1 MNWIVPEPDPY
12 LSLRITDIEISSLR
26 YHDIQFIVSAS
37 MKKYFDEFM
46 RLEGFYTHMH
56 HLIRIHTINSRIK
69 ELLPSSRYLNNGSI

>member
-1 MNWIVPEPDPY
+1 MMWIVPEPDPR
-12 LSLRITDIEISSLR
+12 LSLRVTDIDILSLT
-26 YHDIQFIVSAS
+26 YDDINFIVSAS

-46 RLEGFYTHMH
+46 RLEGFYTHMQ